1 MPSRRMNTPGKTANN
16 TDNGRIKKT
25 SGKGMAKRYYVH
37 MDAVIY
43 TRISLDRT
51 GEGLGVA
58 RQQQECRALAK
69 SLGLT
74 VTKVYSDNDISATN
88 GKVRPEFEAMLKAQ
102 PTAIIA
108 WHQDRLLRLTRDLER
123 VIALK
128 VPVYTVTAGTLDLT
142 TPAGRAVAMT
152 VAAWSQ
158 YEGEQKSMR
167 QVAANVQ
174 RAASGV
180 HQGRIGYGYRRGGA
194 GLVLHDDE
202 AATIRTAV
210 QRALDGES
218 LRSICKDFNAR
229 GVPTPGHGSLWN
241 TTTLKQL
248 LVRASLAGLTVHRG
262 KVVGRAPADAPR
274 VIDEDTHERLK
285 AVLTDPARR
294 TAPPG
299 RQPKYLL
306 SGIARCGRPTGA
318 LDDAGEPV
326 LCDGVM
332 VRGVGRT
339 TRQANGNSKK
349 QPSSYVCSE
358 CYRVRRKQ
366 SNVDDVV
373 EGIVLRRLQ
382 RPDAAKLF
390 TQGDPDA
397 LQQAR
402 DAVEAIDARMAN
414 AADMYAAGSIDAAQL
429 TRITEKLRA
438 DRDQAAAA
446 VDAALPAAVPAEL
459 IGPNARQVWDGLS
472 MDSKRAVMDT
482 LVSVVILPSGSGK
495 KFANES
501 VQVTWRS

>member
-1 MPSRRMNTPGKTANN
+1 
-16 TDNGRIKKT
+16 
-25 SGKGMAKRYYVH
+25 

-58 RQQQECRALAK
+58 RQQQECRVLAER
-69 SLGLT
+69 LGLT

-88 GKVRPEFEAMLKAQ
+88 GKVRPEFEAMLKAK
-102 PTAIIA
+102 PTAVIA

-123 VIALK
+123 VIALN

-142 TPAGRAVAMT
+142 TPAGRAVART

-158 YEGEQKSMR
+158 YEGEQKATR

-180 HQGRIGYGYRRGGA
+180 HQGRIGYGYRRAGA

-202 AATIRTAV
+202 AATIREAV

-218 LRSICKDFNAR
+218 LRSVCKDFNTR

-262 KVVGRAPADAPR
+262 QVVGRAPADAPR

-318 LDDAGEPV
+318 LDDAGEPL

-339 TRQANGNSKK
+339 TRQANGRTKK

-366 SNVDDVV
+366 SNVDDLV
-373 EGIVLRRLQ
+373 EGIVVGRLQ
-382 RPDAAKLF
+382 MPDAARLLS
-390 TQGDPDA
+390 QGDPAA
-397 LQQAR
+397 LQAAR
-402 DAVEAIDARMAN
+402 DTLGLIDARLAD
-414 AADMYAAGSIDAAQL
+414 AADIFAAGSIDAAQL
-429 TRITEKLRA
+429 VRITEGLRA
-438 DRDQAAAA
+438 DRAQAAAA

-459 IGPNARQVWDGLS
+459 IGANARQVWDGLS
-472 MDSKRAVMDT
+472 MDSKRAVLDT
-482 LVSVVILPSGSGK
+482 LVSVVILPTGSGGT
-495 KFANES
+495 FDPDT
-501 VQVTWRS
+501 VRVIWRS